1 MTIANNA
8 IVSRH
13 AGFSPLFGGTHG
25 SEMSGPNACAA
36 TPFGRTVDLKFR
48 PVLRGERSDMTGAIP
63 ALSRRLRPWLAA
75 ICLGA
80 SSVLMAAP
88 AFARGPDGIA
98 DVAEKVIDA
107 VVNISTSQTVEAKGG
122 GEGRGAMPQLPPGSP
137 FEEFFDDFFKNRRG
151 GPGGNSKG
159 ADKGGDMQPRKTN
172 SLGSGFIVD
181 TSGIVVTNN
190 HVIADADE
198 INIVM
203 NDGSKFKAELVGVDK
218 KTDLAVLKFKP
229 AKPLIAVKFGD
240 SDKLRLGEWVIAIG
254 NPFSLGGTVTAGI
267 VSARNRDINS
277 GPYDSY
283 IQTDAAINR
292 GNSGGPLF
300 NLDGEVIGVN
310 TLIISPSGGS
320 IGIGFAVPSKTVAGV
335 VDQLRQFGELRRG
348 WLGVRIQ
355 QVTDEIG
362 ESLNIKPARGALIA
376 GVEDKGPA
384 KPAGI
389 EPGDVVVKFDGKD
402 IKEPKDLSRVVADTP
417 VGKEVDIVIIR
428 KGAEETRKVT
438 LGRLD
443 DGDKA
448 VQASTKSQPEPE
460 KPVTQKALG
469 LDLAT
474 LSKDLRTR
482 YKIKDS
488 VKGVI
493 VTGVDASSD
502 AADKRLSAGDVIVE
516 VAQEAVANA
525 ADVKKRVDQLKK
537 DGKKSILLLV
547 SNADGELR
555 FVALGVQ

>member
-1 MTIANNA
+1 MN
-8 IVSRH
+8 
-13 AGFSPLFGGTHG
+13 
-25 SEMSGPNACAA
+25 AA
-36 TPFGRTVDLKFR
+36 TT
-48 PVLRGERSDMTGAIP
+48 
-63 ALSRRLRPWLAA
+63 ALSVRLRPMLAA

-80 SSVLMAAP
+80 AGALVAMP
-88 AFARGPDGIA
+88 AQARGPDGIA

-122 GEGRGAMPQLPPGSP
+122 EGRGAVPQLPPGSP

-151 GPGGNSKG
+151 GKGG
-159 ADKGGDMQPRKTN
+159 ADLLPHKTN
-172 SLGSGFIVD
+172 SLGSGFIID
-181 TSGIVVTNN
+181 TAGVVVTNN

-198 INIVM
+198 INVIM
-203 NDGSKFKAELVGVDK
+203 NDGTKIKAEIVGIDK

-229 AKPLIAVKFGD
+229 PKPLTAVKFGD
-240 SDKLRLGEWVIAIG
+240 SDKLRLGDWVVAIG

-267 VSARNRDINS
+267 VSAKNRDISS

-320 IGIGFAVPSKTVAGV
+320 IGIGFAVPSKTVASV
-335 VDQLRQFGELRRG
+335 VSQLQQFGELRRG

-355 QVTDEIG
+355 SVTDEIA
-362 ESLNIKPARGALIA
+362 ESLSIKPARGALVA
-376 GVEDKGPA
+376 GVDDKGPA

-389 EPGDVVVKFDGKD
+389 EPGDVIVKFDGKD
-402 IKEPKDLSRVVADTP
+402 IKEPKDLSRVVADTA
-417 VGKEVDIVIIR
+417 VGKEVDVLLIR
-428 KGAEETRKVT
+428 KGKEETRKVT
-438 LGRLD
+438 LGRLED
-443 DGDKA
+443 TEKA
-448 VQASTKSQPEPE
+448 QQASVKKDEPAE

-474 LSKDLRTR
+474 LSKDLRTK

-488 VKGVI
+488 VKGVLI
-493 VTGVDASSD
+493 TGVDGTSD
-502 AADKRLSAGDVIVE
+502 AAEKRLSAGDVIVE
-516 VAQEAVANA
+516 VAQESVASA
-525 ADVKKRVDQLKK
+525 ADIKKRIDQLKK
-537 DGKKSILLLV
+537 DGKKSVLLLV

-555 FVALGVQ
+555 FVALSVQ

>member
-1 MTIANNA
+1 
-8 IVSRH
+8 
-13 AGFSPLFGGTHG
+13 
-25 SEMSGPNACAA
+25 
-36 TPFGRTVDLKFR
+36 
-48 PVLRGERSDMTGAIP
+48 MTGAIP
-63 ALSRRLRPWLAA
+63 ALSDRLRPLLAA

-80 SSVLMAAP
+80 ASVLISAP
-88 AFARGPDGIA
+88 VVSVPALARGPEGIA

-107 VVNISTSQTVEAKGG
+107 VVNISTSQTIEAKGG
-122 GEGRGAMPQLPPGSP
+122 AEGRGTMPQLPPGSP
-137 FEEFFDDFFKNRRG
+137 FEEFFDDFFKNRHG
-151 GPGGNSKG
+151 GPGGP
-159 ADKGGDMQPRKTN
+159 KGGDLQPHKTN

-198 INIVM
+198 ISIIM

-229 AKPLIAVKFGD
+229 TKPLVAVKFGD

-355 QVTDEIG
+355 QVTDEIA

-376 GVEDKGPA
+376 GVDDKGPA

-389 EPGDVVVKFDGKD
+389 EPGDVVVTFDGKE
-402 IKEPKDLSRVVADTP
+402 IKEPKDLSRVVADTA
-417 VGKEVDIVIIR
+417 VGKEVDVVIIR
-428 KGAEETRKVT
+428 KGAEQNLKVT

-448 VQASTKSQPEPE
+448 APAAAKTQEPAE

-469 LDLAT
+469 LDLAS
-474 LSKDLRTR
+474 LSKDLRSR

-493 VTGVDASSD
+493 ITSVDTASD
-502 AADKRLSAGDVIVE
+502 AADKRLSAGEVIVE
-516 VAQEAVANA
+516 VAQEAVSSA

-555 FVALGVQ
+555 FVALSVQ

>member
-1 MTIANNA
+1 MT
-8 IVSRH
+8 S
-13 AGFSPLFGGTHG
+13 
-25 SEMSGPNACAA
+25 
-36 TPFGRTVDLKFR
+36 
-48 PVLRGERSDMTGAIP
+48 AIP
-63 ALSRRLRPWLAA
+63 ALSHRLRPRVAA
-75 ICLGA
+75 IWLGTA
-80 SSVLMAAP
+80 SVLISAP
-88 AFARGPDGIA
+88 VSTPALARGPDGIA

-159 ADKGGDMQPRKTN
+159 GDRSGDMQPRKTN

-198 INIVM
+198 INVIM
-203 NDGSKFKAELVGVDK
+203 NDGTKIKAELVGVDK

-229 AKPLIAVKFGD
+229 AKPLIAVNFGD

-267 VSARNRDINS
+267 VSARNRDISS
-277 GPYDSY
+277 GPYDNY

-335 VDQLRQFGELRRG
+335 VDSLRQFGELRRG

-355 QVTDEIG
+355 QVTDEIA
-362 ESLNIKPARGALIA
+362 ESLSIKPPRGALIA
-376 GVEDKGPA
+376 GVEEKGPA

-402 IKEPKDLSRVVADTP
+402 IKEMRDLPKIVAETP
-417 VGKEVDIVIIR
+417 VGKDVDVLIIR
-428 KGAEETRKVT
+428 KGKEEKKTVK
-438 LGRLD
+438 LGRLED
-443 DGDKA
+443 TDK
-448 VQASTKSQPEPE
+448 K
-460 KPVTQKALG
+460 
-469 LDLAT
+469 
-474 LSKDLRTR
+474 
-482 YKIKDS
+482 
-488 VKGVI
+488 
-493 VTGVDASSD
+493 
-502 AADKRLSAGDVIVE
+502 
-516 VAQEAVANA
+516 
-525 ADVKKRVDQLKK
+525 
-537 DGKKSILLLV
+537 
-547 SNADGELR
+547 
-555 FVALGVQ
+555 

>member
-1 MTIANNA
+1 
-8 IVSRH
+8 
-13 AGFSPLFGGTHG
+13 
-25 SEMSGPNACAA
+25 
-36 TPFGRTVDLKFR
+36 
-48 PVLRGERSDMTGAIP
+48 MTGASP
-63 ALSRRLRPWLAA
+63 ALSDRLRPLLAA

-80 SSVLMAAP
+80 TSVLVSPP
-88 AFARGPDGIA
+88 ALARGPDGIA

-122 GEGRGAMPQLPPGSP
+122 GAEGRGAMPQLPPGSP

-151 GPGGNSKG
+151 GPGGKG
-159 ADKGGDMQPRKTN
+159 SDLQPHKTN

-181 TSGIVVTNN
+181 TAGIVVTNN

-198 INIVM
+198 INVIM
-203 NDGSKFKAELVGVDK
+203 NDGSKIKAELVGVDK

-229 AKPLIAVKFGD
+229 PKPLTAVKFGD

-376 GVEDKGPA
+376 GVEEKGPA

-417 VGKEVDIVIIR
+417 VGKEVDVVIIR
-428 KGAEETRKVT
+428 KGQEETRKVT
-438 LGRLD
+438 LGRLED
-443 DGDKA
+443 TDK
-448 VQASTKSQPEPE
+448 VQQAAAKAKEEPAE

-474 LSKDLRTR
+474 LSKDLRTK
-482 YKIKDS
+482 YKIKDT

-493 VTGVDASSD
+493 VTGVDGNSD
-502 AADKRLSAGDVIVE
+502 AAEKRLSAGDVIVE
-516 VAQEAVANA
+516 VAQEAVGNA

-547 SNADGELR
+547 SNSDGELR
-555 FVALGVQ
+555 FVALSVQ

>member
-1 MTIANNA
+1 
-8 IVSRH
+8 
-13 AGFSPLFGGTHG
+13 
-25 SEMSGPNACAA
+25 
-36 TPFGRTVDLKFR
+36 
-48 PVLRGERSDMTGAIP
+48 MTGAIP
-63 ALSRRLRPWLAA
+63 ALSHRLRPRVLSTWAAA

-80 SSVLMAAP
+80 ATTLLSVP

-107 VVNISTSQTVEAKGG
+107 VVNISTTQTVEAKAGG
-122 GEGRGAMPQLPPGSP
+122 DGGRGAMPQLPPGSP

-151 GPGGNSKG
+151 PGG
-159 ADKGGDMQPRKTN
+159 DKGGGGMQPRKTN

-181 TSGIVVTNN
+181 TAGIAVTNN

-198 INIVM
+198 INIIM
-203 NDGSKFKAELVGVDK
+203 NDGTKIKATLVGVDK
-218 KTDLAVLKFKP
+218 KTDLAVLKFTPP
-229 AKPLIAVKFGD
+229 AKPLVAVKFGD

-320 IGIGFAVPSKTVAGV
+320 IGIGFAVPSKTVVGV
-335 VDQLRQFGELRRG
+335 VDSLRQFGELRRG

-355 QVTDEIG
+355 QVTDEIA
-362 ESLNIKPARGALIA
+362 ESLSIKPARGALIA
-376 GVEDKGPA
+376 GVEEKGPA

-389 EPGDVVVKFDGKD
+389 EPGDVVIKFDGKD
-402 IKEPKDLSRVVADTP
+402 IKEPKDLSRVVADTA
-417 VGKEVDIVIIR
+417 VGKAVDVVIIR
-428 KGAEETRKVT
+428 KGEEQTKQVT
-438 LGRLD
+438 LGRLE
-443 DGDKA
+443 DGEKA
-448 VQASTKSQPEPE
+448 VQAANKSQPEAE
-460 KPVTQKALG
+460 KPATQKALG
-469 LDLAT
+469 LDLAG

-488 VKGVI
+488 VKGVVI
-493 VTGVDASSD
+493 TNVDSSSD
-502 AADKRLSAGDVIVE
+502 AAEKRLSAGEVIVE
-516 VAQEAVANA
+516 VAQEAVSNA
-525 ADVKKRVDQLKK
+525 ADVKKRVEQLKK

-555 FVALGVQ
+555 FVALSVQ